1 VGDNFL
7 LGRLINTKCACVNEK
22 KRLTKCSNFYL
33 IYLKKSKNRV
43 NISWLSTNKK
53 RWKLTDS
60 EESGSHLKTLSTKPL
75 VRIFSSQI
83 YYADS

>member
-1 VGDNFL
+1 MF
-7 LGRLINTKCACVNEK
+7 K
-22 KRLTKCSNFYL
+22 SL
-33 IYLKKSKNRV
+33 IYLICLNKSENRV

-60 EESGSHLKTLSTKPL
+60 EESGSHLKSLSTKPL
-75 VRIFSSQI
+75 VRIFSGQI